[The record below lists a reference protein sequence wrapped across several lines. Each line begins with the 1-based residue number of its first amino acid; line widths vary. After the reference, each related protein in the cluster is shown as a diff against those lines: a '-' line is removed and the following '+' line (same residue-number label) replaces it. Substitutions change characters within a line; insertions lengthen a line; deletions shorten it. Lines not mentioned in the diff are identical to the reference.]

1 MKGILMDWNEVKDKP
16 FKILL
21 SNLEQCVI
29 LMRTLGADIEEVDGQ
44 YWLKVNSDKG
54 VDKVNENNNCMG

>member
-21 SNLEQCVI
+21 ANLDQCII
-29 LMRTLGADIEEVDGQ
+29 LMRKLGADIEEVDGQ

-54 VDKVNENNNCMG
+54 ESSVKE